1 MEAALFGFLFPSVG
15 GFGRAL
21 HCAALLAGFWIV
33 LLMIASIAWLLPF
46 NCFLVAA
53 NRRRRCCRQQNFF
66 LIVCCWRLFE
76 YSYYLRAL
84 ILFCH

>member
-33 LLMIASIAWLLPF
+33 LLMIASIAWLLPLIAF
-46 NCFLVAA
+46 WWQRTAAAAAAA
-53 NRRRRCCRQQNFF
+53 NRT
-66 LIVCCWRLFE
+66 
-76 YSYYLRAL
+76 SS
-84 ILFCH
+84 